1 MWSYVRKK
9 VFSLLDW
16 ISQQREMPFHCGVC
30 FFCYHNISFGKDREV
45 LPRWQITTIE
55 CILKNIRYSIHF
67 KNKTFFFFVRI
78 LHINKPYAYIN
89 WFKLHFIYQSFE
101 TEREEMRW
109 DKLLCESSVTVSPVL
124 KQNMQLILYCVPI
137 FLKSEMQMLFIVLKP
152 DFSSLKFTMEMCG
165 LVLIFAVTGKSF

>member
-1 MWSYVRKK
+1 
-9 VFSLLDW
+9 
-16 ISQQREMPFHCGVC
+16 
-30 FFCYHNISFGKDREV
+30 
-45 LPRWQITTIE
+45 
-55 CILKNIRYSIHF
+55 
-67 KNKTFFFFVRI
+67 
-78 LHINKPYAYIN
+78 
-89 WFKLHFIYQSFE
+89 
-101 TEREEMRW
+101 MRW